1 MCAFFDLS
9 CIWIANNEMADSID
23 LEGVKNAISESNRI
37 TTSLS
42 PNRLV
47 KNQAQEM
54 EKDLYPEYE
63 TNGSSNIS
71 ATSYNNESFFTSF
84 NNLFKA
90 LISPASS
97 VATHTT
103 FFKPREKLTYSRLVE
118 FYIYHFVLTMIYL
131 VMTFIRAFQF
141 VSNKT
146 KLKFLSLA
154 YNPAED
160 PEVINHDINKLAKIP
175 RRVSVILNY
184 KPEQEENGGV
194 EGLCNDVSKIST
206 WCLSSGIS
214 YLSVYEYHGVLKKR
228 VPELRRAVFK
238 KFTAYFGTENVPNFV
253 IKIPHLN
260 LSYPGS
266 IDGKLIEDEA
276 YIKELDLSGTKP
288 TYDIEIT
295 LLSMVDGRPTIVELT
310 KVMADLAKRGDLKAH
325 NITLKFVDQ
334 ELQQLVGKEP
344 DLVIMFQPFLNLQG
358 YPPWQIRLSELYWE
372 PDNDSIGYAVFLR
385 ALQKYST
392 CKINVGR

>member
-1 MCAFFDLS
+1 
-9 CIWIANNEMADSID
+9 
-23 LEGVKNAISESNRI
+23 
-37 TTSLS
+37 
-42 PNRLV
+42 
-47 KNQAQEM
+47 
-54 EKDLYPEYE
+54 
-63 TNGSSNIS
+63 
-71 ATSYNNESFFTSF
+71 
-84 NNLFKA
+84 
-90 LISPASS
+90 
-97 VATHTT
+97 
-103 FFKPREKLTYSRLVE
+103 
-118 FYIYHFVLTMIYL
+118 
-131 VMTFIRAFQF
+131 MTFIRAFQF

-276 YIKELDLSGTKP
+276 YIKELESSGTKP

-310 KVMADLAKRGDLKAH
+310 KVMADLAKKGDLKAH

-372 PDNDSIGYAVFLR
+372 PDNDSIGYAVFFESFTEILD
-385 ALQKYST
+385 LQD
-392 CKINVGR
+392 

>member
-1 MCAFFDLS
+1 MV
-9 CIWIANNEMADSID
+9 DSID
-23 LEGVKNAISESNRI
+23 LEDVKNAISESNRI
-37 TTSLS
+37 TTNLS

-47 KNQAQEM
+47 KTQAQEM
-54 EKDLYPEYE
+54 EKDLYPEY
-63 TNGSSNIS
+63 GSDSASNIS
-71 ATSYNNESFFTSF
+71 ATSYNSESFLNSL

-103 FFKPREKLTYSRLVE
+103 FFKPKENLTYSILVE
-118 FYIYHFVLTMIYL
+118 FYFCHFVLTLIYL
-131 VMTFIRAFQF
+131 VMTLIRAFQY
-141 VSNKT
+141 VNNKT

-154 YNPAED
+154 YNTAED

-238 KFTAYFGTENVPNFV
+238 KFTAYFGTENVPNFI

-266 IDGKLIEDEA
+266 IDSKLIEDED
-276 YIKELDLSGTKP
+276 YIKELESNGIKP
-288 TYDIEIT
+288 NYDIEVT

-310 KVMADLAKRGDLKAH
+310 KVMADLAKKGDLKAH

-344 DLVIMFQPFLNLQG
+344 DLVIVFQPFLNLQG

-372 PDNDSIGYAVFLR
+372 PDNDSTCYAVFLR